1 MNKDINKL
9 KKLNKIISKLEKCHH
24 IKIFN
29 IIKNNNINYSENRNG
44 IFINLNE
51 VSNKIIEE
59 IEKYIEYINIQ
70 EKNISAFENIKNE
83 FKKDFFTNIKK
94 EDKDSNV
101 TNLEAGKNGNI
112 KLYE

>member
-51 VSNKIIEE
+51 
-59 IEKYIEYINIQ
+59 
-70 EKNISAFENIKNE
+70 
-83 FKKDFFTNIKK
+83 
-94 EDKDSNV
+94 
-101 TNLEAGKNGNI
+101 
-112 KLYE
+112 